1 MKFGFYPSKLKKTF
15 FAEHFKIQ
23 GEALTLPAPPFRRPW
38 SCMRVIV
45 NPCCCE
51 ISQFSTWFRRVW
63 EVIFLH
69 WNKQKMGSYLQ
80 SVCPECSTTKQLVYW
95 YWTKVAVISKFLY
108 ACCHGDGASANG
120 WRRSSVRRAIKIC
133 KMSVCLWPQGH
144 PETASVI
151 RFVLS
156 PTWSCQLWL
165 CFVTSCVKAQCDI
178 WNCGQQ

>member
-1 MKFGFYPSKLKKTF
+1 MKSLRVLHMGVGRIFSRGGAKVVKFGFYPSKLKKTF

-80 SVCPECSTTKQLVYW
+80 SVSRVQYNQTTGLLVLNKSGCYKQV
-95 YWTKVAVISKFLY
+95 F
-108 ACCHGDGASANG
+108 
-120 WRRSSVRRAIKIC
+120 
-133 KMSVCLWPQGH
+133 VCL
-144 PETASVI
+144 
-151 RFVLS
+151 LS
-156 PTWSCQLWL
+156 RRW
-165 CFVTSCVKAQCDI
+165 CFGKRLEEILSS
-178 WNCGQQ
+178 